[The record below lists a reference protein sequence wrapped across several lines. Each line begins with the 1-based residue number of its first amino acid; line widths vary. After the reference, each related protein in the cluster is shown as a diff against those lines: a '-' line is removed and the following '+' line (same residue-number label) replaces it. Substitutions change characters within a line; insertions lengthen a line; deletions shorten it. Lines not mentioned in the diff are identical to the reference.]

1 VSGLLRALLRGA
13 VFASAA
19 LSGGCATDDNIR
31 NAIHDVNREFR
42 AQYEQILRDNGSRVY
57 AVKRHEAFVALRVVM
72 AKLGMHV
79 GDSTPELGYL
89 NVFAPAPRPL
99 NEQEWSVAQ
108 EKDLPKMRELAWGH
122 VGVLSWFLTFEP
134 SGLEI
139 VINATALERLDG
151 TEVSLTMRMRE
162 TAPTKSGFPR
172 REYPPPAAVRAG
184 LDKIW
189 KELETLLPG
198 KRIAGL
204 PCRPARAGA
213 QEEAPRPANTA
224 CVSAEGEDFSRVMNR
239 VRSRS

>member
-1 VSGLLRALLRGA
+1 MRPVPVLLRSLA
-13 VFASAA
+13 FATLAA
-19 LSGGCATDDNIR
+19 AAGCATDDNIR
-31 NAIHDVNREFR
+31 NAINDVNKEFR
-42 AQYEQILRDNGSRVY
+42 RQYEQILRDNGSRVY
-57 AVKRHEAFVALRVVM
+57 AVKRAEAFVALRVAM
-72 AKLGMHV
+72 AKLNMHV

-89 NVFAPAPRPL
+89 NVFAAAPAPL
-99 NEQEWSVAQ
+99 DAQEWSVAQ
-108 EKDLPKMRELAWGH
+108 KKDLPKMRELAWGH

-162 TAPTKSGFPR
+162 TAPPKSGFPR

-198 KRIAGL
+198 KRIAFA
-204 PCRPARAGA
+204 PCRAPDTG
-213 QEEAPRPANTA
+213 QEDAARPAKTA
-224 CVSAEGEDFSRVMNR
+224 CVSADGAAFRRVENT
-239 VRSRS
+239 VRRRS